1 MHRSRPIIFIT
12 TIAVVVSLFPVLSA
26 QAQQAAP
33 RLSLDFSDASL
44 KDVLQAVCKAG
55 NLPALQL
62 PEGAGDKRITVSL
75 VDNTPT
81 EALTVILDRANLTLV
96 NDGGTTTIKEK
107 ATTVAAGARPNQ
119 STIAQATSDI
129 LRQPPTA
136 VRIDNTP
143 LDVGRGTS
151 TTMPGMPGTTAL
163 GTAAGQ
169 AKTAANADKVYR
181 IIATNFMNVEMLSDM
196 LGGSYVSEDNY
207 RNSINGGGLNGNN
220 NNNNGNNNNGFGNN
234 NGNTNN
240 TTNRNTTSTNRS
252 TGF

>member
-1 MHRSRPIIFIT
+1 MHRSRLIIFIT

-33 RLSLDFSDASL
+33 RLSLDFVDVPL
-44 KDVLQAVCKAG
+44 KAVLQAVCKAG
-55 NLPALQL
+55 NLPGLQL

-81 EALTVILDRANLTLV
+81 EALTVILDRANLALV

-169 AKTAANADKVYR
+169 AKAVTNADKVYR
-181 IIATNFMNVEMLSDM
+181 IIPTNFMNVQMLSDM
-196 LGGSYVSEDNY
+196 LGGSTVSEDNY
-207 RNSINGGGLNGNN
+207 RNSLSGGGLNGNN
-220 NNNNGNNNNGFGNN
+220 NNNNNN